1 VETLRNLADL
11 AAEVARLPDDAQV
24 GWGTAALLI
33 NVEEPPS
40 QRTLERWRQARN
52 KLGENGPPY
61 IPGPGLT
68 SPVSYNVGA
77 VRAWVRERQAT
88 TTMDASVRRGLTFGS
103 LSDLVRPEPWV
114 HRNGKVLAH
123 ALDAHHGDL
132 LDALMGRDGVE
143 IVVAGLSDVMREILW
158 VDTKEFDVFHAV
170 FRAVLGS
177 AEQQSNDVRLA
188 SELDGENGLRHPV
201 PAEGL
206 CPRGCGKPAHNGR
219 CRL

>member
-1 VETLRNLADL
+1 M
-11 AAEVARLPDDAQV
+11 ARLPDDAQV

-52 KLGENGPPY
+52 KLGESGPPY

-77 VRAWVRERQAT
+77 VRAWIRERQAA

-114 HRNGKVLAH
+114 YRDGKVLSH
-123 ALDAHHGDL
+123 VLDAHQEDL
-132 LDALMGRDGVE
+132 LDALMGRGSGE
-143 IVVAGLSDVMREILW
+143 IVVAGLFEVMRGILW
-158 VDTKEFDVFHAV
+158 ADTNAFDVFHAA
-170 FRAVLGS
+170 FGAVLHT

-188 SELDGENGLRHPV
+188 SELDSEKGLRHPPPV
-201 PAEGL
+201 EGS
-206 CPRGCGKPAHNGR
+206 CPRGCGKPVHRGR